1 MADIVSKD
9 SNKTFRY
16 LNPARKKERKSDI
29 PKIKIRGATYVLDA
43 TSRVKNLNPL
53 VRIEVARTGVTGAYL
68 KYVVEG
74 VFDKREDARRALRL
88 PRIKGSR
95 GTSVQVF
102 TTADSERVLGLK
114 EIIEEVEDI
123 VRESGTGESFD
134 ARHWLKEWLGRP
146 QAALGGHRPDELLD
160 TSEGLQLV
168 RNTIRQMQSG
178 AYA

>member
-1 MADIVSKD
+1 MADIISKD
-9 SNKTFRY
+9 NVRTVRY
-16 LNPARKKERKSDI
+16 AHTSRKKERKSGV
-29 PKIKIRGATYVLDA
+29 PKVEIQGATYVFDA

-53 VRIEVARTGVTGAYL
+53 VRIEVARGGVTGAYL
-68 KYVVEG
+68 KYVVAG
-74 VFDKREDARRALRL
+74 IFDKREDARRALRL

-102 TTADSERVLGLK
+102 TAADSERVLGLK

-134 ARHWLKEWLGRP
+134 ARHWLKEWMGRP